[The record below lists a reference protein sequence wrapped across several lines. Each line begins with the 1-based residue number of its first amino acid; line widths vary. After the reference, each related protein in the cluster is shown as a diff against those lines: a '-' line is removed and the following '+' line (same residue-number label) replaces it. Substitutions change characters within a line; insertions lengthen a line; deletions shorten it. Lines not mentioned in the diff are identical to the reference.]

1 MDVNT
6 KRWVLFAYGV
16 ASVFVFLTMRQVLM
30 VASDFFRLQ
39 EMTLGGVVSAFDVG
53 AVMLGVVAFF
63 VLSKNAKA
71 TAFMSEVVVELSK
84 VTWPV
89 RRETLLS
96 TVVVVV
102 LVGIAAI
109 ILALFDALWGT
120 LSEKILT
127 F

>member
-1 MDVNT
+1 MEINA
-6 KRWVLFAYGV
+6 KRWVQFSYSV
-16 ASVFVFLTMRQVLM
+16 ASVLVFLTMRQVLI
-30 VASDFFRLQ
+30 VVWDFFRLQ
-39 EMTLGGVVSAFDVG
+39 EMSVGGVVSALDVG
-53 AVMLGVVAFF
+53 AVAFGVATFF
-63 VLSKNAKA
+63 ILSKNVKA

-102 LVGIAAI
+102 LVGIAAT
-109 ILALFDALWGT
+109 ILALFDAAWGT